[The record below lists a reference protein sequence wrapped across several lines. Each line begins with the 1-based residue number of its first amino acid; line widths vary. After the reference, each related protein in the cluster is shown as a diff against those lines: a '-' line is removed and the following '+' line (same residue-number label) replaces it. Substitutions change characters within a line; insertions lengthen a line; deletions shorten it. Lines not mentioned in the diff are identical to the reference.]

1 MNIHPEKIILPE
13 DVRII
18 INKLEEAGYKAYAA
32 GGCIRDS
39 LLGRDPQD
47 WDIASSAPPQK
58 VTAVFNGRRTIL
70 TGMKHGTVTLV
81 LNGVN
86 YEITTFRTETLY
98 SDGRRPDSVVFT
110 NNLYED
116 LSRRDFTVNAMA
128 FNETEGLVD
137 PFNGQED
144 LEKKVL
150 RCVGDPSARF
160 SEDALRML
168 RAVRLSAQLGFTV
181 ESAAYD
187 AIKANAPLLGR
198 ISAERIASE
207 FNAILM
213 SDRPE
218 TIYLLVDTGLIS
230 HIAPEFEACIST
242 RQDSRYHSHNVGEH
256 TVRSVALA
264 EKDLIQRMSLFLHD
278 IGKPFS
284 ISTDEKGGRH
294 FSGHAAVS
302 AEIAD
307 KILKRLKYPRK
318 FSVMVRKLVLNHD
331 IKFKN
336 DDFCIRKLLAQ
347 YGEELLFRLI
357 RIREADIGAQNPE
370 FAGERLGRLAK
381 FKESAERIIGEGA
394 CTSLERLAVKGS
406 DLAAA
411 GVTEEGRIIGEILGR
426 LLDAVIE
433 KPSLNEKDKLLELAA
448 SIKSEE

>member
-1 MNIHPEKIILPE
+1 
-13 DVRII
+13 
-18 INKLEEAGYKAYAA
+18 
-32 GGCIRDS
+32 
-39 LLGRDPQD
+39 
-47 WDIASSAPPQK
+47 
-58 VTAVFNGRRTIL
+58 
-70 TGMKHGTVTLV
+70 
-81 LNGVN
+81 
-86 YEITTFRTETLY
+86 
-98 SDGRRPDSVVFT
+98 
-110 NNLYED
+110 
-116 LSRRDFTVNAMA
+116 MA

-448 SIKSEE
+448 SMKSE